1 MTGPEHR
8 NRDMAIQPDPVRV
21 VLVTG
26 PSGAGRSTAINVL
39 EDLGFEA
46 IDNIPLR
53 MIPRLF
59 EGEPPT
65 HPIALG
71 IDVRNRDFTLSRLL
85 ELHADLLRQTEGNAT
100 LLYLDCRPDILLRR
114 YSETRRRHP
123 MAQGETP
130 EIGIAREIE
139 LLAPVERRA
148 DILIDTSHLS
158 PHDLKAEL
166 HQWFADAS
174 SQKLSVALQS
184 FSFKRGIPHG
194 VDMVFDCRFLAN
206 PHWEPG
212 LREKTGLDKE
222 VQAFVAQDSR
232 LPIFQSKITE
242 MLGFLLPEVDREGK
256 THVSIG
262 IGCTGGQHRS
272 VVVTERV
279 ARTLAEQGWRVS
291 IGHKELARRGMAST
305 GNAVVPDLGG
315 LAK

>member
-1 MTGPEHR
+1 
-8 NRDMAIQPDPVRV
+8 MAPLPTPARV

-59 EGEPPT
+59 EEEPPA
-65 HPIALG
+65 HPVALG
-71 IDVRNRDFTLSRLL
+71 IDVRNRDFSLTRLL
-85 ELHADLLRQTEGNAT
+85 ELHDDLVRQTEGNAT
-100 LLYLDCRPDILLRR
+100 LLFLDCRPDILLRR

-139 LLAPVERRA
+139 LLGPVESRA

-166 HQWFADAS
+166 HQWFADTT

-194 VDMVFDCRFLAN
+194 VDMVFDCRFLSN
-206 PHWEPG
+206 PHWEPD
-212 LREKTGLDKE
+212 LREKTGLDAD
-222 VQAFVAQDSR
+222 VQEFVAKDSR
-232 LPIFQSKITE
+232 LPAFLSKIND
-242 MLGFLLPEVDREGK
+242 MLAFLLPEVDREGK

-272 VVVTERV
+272 VVVTERI
-279 ARTLAEQGWRVS
+279 AGTLAEQGWRVS
-291 IGHKELARRGMAST
+291 IGHKELARRGLAPA
-305 GNAVVPDLGG
+305 GNSVLSGLGG
-315 LAK
+315 AVQ

>member
-1 MTGPEHR
+1 
-8 NRDMAIQPDPVRV
+8 MAPLPTPARV

-59 EGEPPT
+59 EGEPPA
-65 HPIALG
+65 HPVALG
-71 IDVRNRDFTLSRLL
+71 IDVRNRDFSLTRLL
-85 ELHADLLRQTEGNAT
+85 ELHDDLVRQTEGNAT
-100 LLYLDCRPDILLRR
+100 LLFLDCRPDILLRR

-139 LLAPVERRA
+139 LLGPVESRA

-166 HQWFADAS
+166 HQWFADTT

-194 VDMVFDCRFLAN
+194 VDMVFDCRFLSN
-206 PHWEPG
+206 PHWEPD
-212 LREKTGLDKE
+212 LREKTGLDAD
-222 VQAFVAQDSR
+222 VQEFVAKDSR
-232 LPIFQSKITE
+232 LPAFLSKIND
-242 MLGFLLPEVDREGK
+242 MLAFLLPEVDREGK

-272 VVVTERV
+272 VVVTERI
-279 ARTLAEQGWRVS
+279 AGTLAEQGWRVS
-291 IGHKELARRGMAST
+291 IGHKELARRGLAPA
-305 GNAVVPDLGG
+305 GNSVLSGLGG
-315 LAK
+315 AVQ

>member
-1 MTGPEHR
+1 MTPAS
-8 NRDMAIQPDPVRV
+8 NPMRV

-59 EGEPPT
+59 DGEPVS
-65 HPIALG
+65 HPLALG
-71 IDVRNRDFTLSRLL
+71 IDVRNRDFSLARLL
-85 ELHADLLRQTEGNAT
+85 ELHADLVRQTEGNAT

-130 EIGIAREIE
+130 EIGIAREID
-139 LLAPVERRA
+139 LLRPVESRA
-148 DILIDTSHLS
+148 DILIDTSQLS
-158 PHDLKAEL
+158 PHDLKAQL
-166 HQWFADAS
+166 HDWFADET
-174 SQKLSVALQS
+174 SQRLSVAVQS

-194 VDMVFDCRFLAN
+194 VDMVFDCRFLTN
-206 PHWEPG
+206 PHWEPD
-212 LREKTGLDKE
+212 LRDKTGLDE
-222 VQAFVAQDSR
+222 AVQTFVATDAR
-232 LPIFQSKITE
+232 LTPFLSKITDL
-242 MLGFLLPEVDREGK
+242 MSFLLPEVDREGK

-272 VVVTERV
+272 VFVTERV

-291 IGHKELARRGMAST
+291 IGHKELARRGLAP
-305 GNAVVPDLGG
+305 AGG
-315 LAK
+315 SVLPAFGGPEE